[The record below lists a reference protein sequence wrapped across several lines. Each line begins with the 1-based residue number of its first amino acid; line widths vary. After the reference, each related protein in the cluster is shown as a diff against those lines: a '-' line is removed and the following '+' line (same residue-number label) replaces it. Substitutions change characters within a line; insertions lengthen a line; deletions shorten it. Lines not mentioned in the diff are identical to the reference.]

1 MNNAMNTHQ
10 HHVIFLIFSL
20 LSAIPS
26 AVCLIPAAE
35 LTCLS
40 VLLPQAVMHH
50 HTSTLA
56 SINSLHS
63 KPEFTQQLHKS
74 KLKWLDCCKFYILL
88 IDALSFFW
96 ALRLVCL
103 TWWIED
109 NAILTSWTFIMVKVF
124 GFQNALCSVIE
135 RLSS

>member
-26 AVCLIPAAE
+26 AVCLVPAAE

-40 VLLPQAVMHH
+40 VLLPQAVTHH

-56 SINSLHS
+56 SMYS
-63 KPEFTQQLHKS
+63 
-74 KLKWLDCCKFYILL
+74 
-88 IDALSFFW
+88 LSFSTVYVN
-96 ALRLVCL
+96 L
-103 TWWIED
+103 
-109 NAILTSWTFIMVKVF
+109 
-124 GFQNALCSVIE
+124 
-135 RLSS
+135 LSS